1 MVLVVLRVPRRAI
14 FGEYGLSGND
24 SLNFSGNGQIGGYV
38 GSSGIN
44 LGLTGSFGFS
54 AGTSR
59 VLSSVMDINGDGV
72 AELVWRDGS
81 NLRGYNPGFNASS
94 GGNIRLSGYGG
105 PISKSS
111 SSGMNLGGNININIP
126 IGNWAFG
133 SFTFQRNSNETK
145 RMSMDVNGDGFLDVI
160 WRYGSSFGR
169 NDGRGNIVSTP
180 WEGTGVIQEYREDY
194 FTDDE
199 AAEIEANHYPEHPVL
214 RWRPWRSGRIG
225 LSSLIAY
232 ETSADGSADGAEGQI
247 YFGEVELPVLPPP
260 PASDSTPTPDIELS
274 INRAERPA
282 VHSAS
287 SHEVSSDRALYFGE
301 MSLQEQAEVYCVCF
315 DDPRYYKAHHPKT
328 GFNGIYNY
336 FRVQEDEEAIPYF
349 LTLLCRK
356 RPEVCCGDGLG
367 FLDAG
372 IESSYCTG
380 GFWLSGHSPSSVWCS
395 VDSGVTQV
403 RGRDG
408 GWLVPPKRLEHSQRA
423 D

>member
-1 MVLVVLRVPRRAI
+1 MKL
-14 FGEYGLSGND
+14 
-24 SLNFSGNGQIGGYV
+24 
-38 GSSGIN
+38 
-44 LGLTGSFGFS
+44 
-54 AGTSR
+54 
-59 VLSSVMDINGDGV
+59 
-72 AELVWRDGS
+72 
-81 NLRGYNPGFNASS
+81 
-94 GGNIRLSGYGG
+94 
-105 PISKSS
+105 
-111 SSGMNLGGNININIP
+111 
-126 IGNWAFG
+126 
-133 SFTFQRNSNETK
+133 
-145 RMSMDVNGDGFLDVI
+145 
-160 WRYGSSFGR
+160 
-169 NDGRGNIVSTP
+169 
-180 WEGTGVIQEYREDY
+180 
-194 FTDDE
+194 
-199 AAEIEANHYPEHPVL
+199 
-214 RWRPWRSGRIG
+214 
-225 LSSLIAY
+225 
-232 ETSADGSADGAEGQI
+232 
-247 YFGEVELPVLPPP
+247 
-260 PASDSTPTPDIELS
+260 
-274 INRAERPA
+274 
-282 VHSAS
+282 
-287 SHEVSSDRALYFGE
+287 SSDRALYFGE